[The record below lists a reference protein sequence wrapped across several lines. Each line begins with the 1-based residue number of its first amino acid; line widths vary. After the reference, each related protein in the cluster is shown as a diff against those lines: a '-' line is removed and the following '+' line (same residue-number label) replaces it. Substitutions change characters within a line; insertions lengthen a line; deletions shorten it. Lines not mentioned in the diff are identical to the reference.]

1 MPVVRTVARGRTVP
15 PTIAGIG
22 MAPPPPTSQDE
33 LWQGFFSGHY
43 AGVGRG
49 LAKRVFENSGVRTRH
64 GVVNPML
71 EDPSQWS
78 TAVRME
84 RYLVEAL
91 PMGKDAV
98 SAALGQANVSASDVG
113 MLVVCS
119 CTGYVTPGLDI
130 LLARDLGMA
139 ATTQRLFIGHMGC
152 YAALPALGAAADF
165 VAARGKPAVL
175 LCLELTSLPLQPPS
189 KDPQ

>member
-33 LWQGFFSGHY
+33 LWHGFFSGHY
-43 AGVGRG
+43 AGVARG
-49 LAKRVFENSGVRTRH
+49 LAKRGFENSGVRTRH

-98 SAALGQANVSASDVG
+98 SAALGQAIVSASDVC
-113 MLVVCS
+113 MLDVFY
-119 CTGYVTPGLDI
+119 CTWYVTPRLDI
-130 LLARDLGMA
+130 LLARDLG
-139 ATTQRLFIGHMGC
+139 F
-152 YAALPALGAAADF
+152 PADAS
-165 VAARGKPAVL
+165 R
-175 LCLELTSLPLQPPS
+175 
-189 KDPQ
+189 